1 MTTALITEMP
11 ELHLEV
17 TEFDRIECDACGKA
31 SPFLD
36 DGDNGT
42 HEAHD
47 TGDWHVLNLDECGC
61 PNLCTNCAEEQCGAV
76 DDSPRLFGMRVV

>member
-1 MTTALITEMP
+1 MTSTFITEIP
-11 ELHLEV
+11 ELELEV
-17 TEFDRIECDACGKA
+17 TEFDRIECDDCGKR

-42 HEAHD
+42 HEAHS
-47 TGDWHVLNLDECGC
+47 TGDWHVLYLDECGC
-61 PNLCTNCAEEQCGAV
+61 PNLCADCAEERCGVV